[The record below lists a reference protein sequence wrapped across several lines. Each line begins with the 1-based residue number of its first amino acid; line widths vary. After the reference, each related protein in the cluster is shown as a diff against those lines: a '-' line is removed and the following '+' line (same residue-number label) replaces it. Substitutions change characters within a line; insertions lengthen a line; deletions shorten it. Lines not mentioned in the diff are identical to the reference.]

1 MKITFLIFF
10 FIIGGCSTL
19 PRGRAPAS
27 APTVSY
33 PTLDFEKLYRTVH
46 KAESVEQALELL
58 SRDYSEFLT
67 SHTYMYD
74 SLSLQEGSF
83 AQPRTLVYGPDASF
97 VFTFNGD
104 KSQRGGYALET
115 MEFDAQANR
124 FLFREIAFKKE
135 MNKSDLKEVPTQD
148 VDERLSNEFVRV
160 TKSNPTRCTQCH
172 GENPN
177 PIWETYFLWPGA
189 YGSEDDI
196 LTSLFNRQEIEN
208 NPNYAAAGLDKKYLT
223 SIGRQLKLKPGAP
236 DREVD
241 GFRQFILKKLE
252 HPRYRRLPMRAI
264 DQGFVQLGEGKKPEQ
279 IDISAAAAAEKERLR
294 NGPYPDRPNLNLME
308 LLYNLASQRLFED
321 LTRNPAMAKLPAKL
335 YVFDKCVT
343 RHEIERLAWSLDN
356 LKDMDPLSLKDT
368 GLTPAEIM
376 SIRGRVGP
384 WDLFFKRFLVDE
396 LGMELEKVNRSV
408 KNFGS
413 QNMGQIYRQVGK
425 KEFKGTYLQGRPPLS
440 FYRSLNPKVSKQLR
454 LLLDAESDGLLSEAQ
469 LAYIAKGLGVEL
481 EPYATNMRRIATFR
495 ESGLRSF
502 FHLVENRAGIENKM
516 GVTSEERD
524 RNCKTI
530 RSTL

>member
-1 MKITFLIFF
+1 MKTTLLLFF
-10 FIIGGCSTL
+10 FIVGGCSTL

-33 PTLDFEKLYRTVH
+33 PTLNFERLYRTVH

-74 SLSLQEGSF
+74 SLSLQEGTF
-83 AQPRTLVYGPDASF
+83 LQPRSLVYGPDASF
-97 VFTFNGD
+97 IFTFNGD

-115 MEFDAQANR
+115 MEFDSQSHR

-135 MNKSDLKEVPTQD
+135 MSGSDLKEVPIQD
-148 VDERLSNEFVRV
+148 VDVRLSNEFVRV

-196 LTSLFNRQEIEN
+196 LTSLFNRREVEN
-208 NPNYAAAGLDKKYLT
+208 NPNYAAFGLDKKYLT

-241 GFRQFILKKLE
+241 GFRQFILKKPD

-264 DQGFVQLGEGKKPEQ
+264 DQGFVQLAEGKKPEQ
-279 IDISAAAAAEKERLR
+279 IDISAAAVAEKERLR
-294 NGPYPDRPNLNLME
+294 NGPFPERPNLNLME
-308 LLYNLASQRLFED
+308 LLYDLAGQRLFED
-321 LTRNPAMAKLPAKL
+321 LIRLPETAKLPAKL
-335 YVFDKCVT
+335 YVVNRCVT
-343 RHEIERLAWSLDN
+343 RLEIELRKWSLDS
-356 LKDMDPLSLKDT
+356 LATMDPLLIKDS
-368 GLTPAEIM
+368 GLTPVEIA
-376 SIRGRVGP
+376 SIRRQAGP
-384 WDLFFKRFLVDE
+384 WDVFFKRFLVDE
-396 LGMELEKVNRSV
+396 LNMELEKVARSV
-408 KNFGS
+408 VTIGP
-413 QNMGQIYRQVGK
+413 QNMSKTYRRVLTK
-425 KEFKGTYLQGRPPLS
+425 DMKGFSGGRPSSS
-440 FYRSLNPKVSKQLR
+440 FYRSLNPKVSSQLS
-454 LLLDAESDGLLSEAQ
+454 LLVDAESDGLLAEAQ

-481 EPYATNMRRIATFR
+481 GLYATNMRRVATFR
-495 ESGLRSF
+495 ESGLKRF
-502 FHLVENRAGIENKM
+502 FQLVENHAGLENKM
-516 GVTSEERD
+516 SLTPEDSERY
-524 RNCKTI
+524 CQTI
-530 RSTL
+530 RSKL